1 MRLSDR
7 QISTDTRTLVKANNH
22 FKVRE
27 CVYKAS
33 IFVPTRRG
41 GPSVCTCYAGDRTWF
56 GCCDGFLRRAAALL
70 RAALLRA
77 ARFRSASDGEFVS
90 LAVPRLL
97 PGGACEASTT
107 VARDTTARAVG
118 RSGLRHS
125 RCPVAL
131 GRTMFMNFDA

>member
-7 QISTDTRTLVKANNH
+7 QISVNTRTLVKANNH

-27 CVYKAS
+27 CIYKAS
-33 IFVPTRRG
+33 IFASARCG

-70 RAALLRA
+70 RAA
-77 ARFRSASDGEFVS
+77 RFRAASDGDFVS

-107 VARDTTARAVG
+107 VARDTTARVPVG

-125 RCPVAL
+125 RWPAAL
-131 GRTMFMNFDA
+131 GRTIFMIFDA